1 MNQKIANITF
11 QIIKDSFPAL
21 KESIK
26 EYDKHCVTYLIHN
39 DSQIYV
45 GETSNLRSRFK
56 DHAKSKNAFKL
67 VMSKIIFSEFFNKS
81 AVYDI
86 ESRLIN
92 YMYADRRFELINI
105 KKEQSSHNYYLKEQ
119 INDQLFKNIW
129 NELLKEKLVSNSL
142 IDLENNYLF
151 KYSPFKEFSE
161 NQIAVV
167 QKTIEF
173 VSNETEIED
182 IGFDGSTIKLRK
194 LKEDGSKTLITGGPG
209 TGKTLLIVKLIHDLT
224 KRYGISSSKIA
235 VCIPQSNLLKT
246 FQKMFKEAKLKVQII
261 KPIDLSKVDDGYYD
275 LLIVDEGHRLKQH
288 FSKQT
293 KDLKHL
299 KSGMITEFEYAHKKS
314 KHLIF
319 MYDSKQTVRPADIN
333 EIDSNELGQFNNKL
347 ELTEQFRVKKG
358 FDYLQFLERLLQI
371 TDEMPNAQH
380 LGEYEFKVIDDIKE
394 LHRIIKSKDKQYGLS
409 RMASGYFKKWISKK
423 NHGLND
429 FEDEGL
435 NIPWNKTII
444 GWVQT
449 PNAINEVGCIHTLQG
464 EDLNYAGI
472 IIGDEIYLDPHDSKI
487 KIRKENYFD
496 KNGTPVNG
504 SDTNDK
510 ELIKYIKN
518 IYYVLLSRGMS
529 GTYIYVK
536 DENLKKYIKS
546 FL

>member
-1 MNQKIANITF
+1 MTF
-11 QIIKDSFPAL
+11 RETNLSFEIISDEFPL
-21 KESIK
+21 LRENIK
-26 EYDKHCVTYLIHN
+26 EYEKHCVTYLIHN
-39 DSQIYV
+39 ENQIYV

-67 VMSKIIFSEFFNKS
+67 VKSKIIFSDFFSKS

-92 YMYADRRFELINI
+92 YIYADRKYELINI
-105 KKEQSSHNYYLKEQ
+105 KKEQSSHYYYLKDQ

-129 NELLKEKLVSNSL
+129 KALLERKLVSKTL
-142 IDLENNYLF
+142 TELENNYLF

-161 NQIAVV
+161 NQISVINEAIKIIS
-167 QKTIEF
+167 QE
-173 VSNETEIED
+173 SNKED
-182 IGFDGSTIKLRK
+182 IGFDGSIISLRELNK
-194 LKEDGSKTLITGGPG
+194 QGSKILITGGPG

-224 KRYGISSSKIA
+224 RKYAIPSDKIA
-235 VCIPQSNLLKT
+235 ICIPQSNLLKT
-246 FQKMFKEAKLKVQII
+246 FQKMFREVKIKAKII
-261 KPIDLSKVDDGYYD
+261 KPIDLSKVVDGYYD

-299 KSGMITEFEYAHKKS
+299 KDGTITELDYAIKKS
-314 KHLIF
+314 KNLIL

-333 EIDSNELGQFNNKL
+333 EINPNKLIGFSKL

-358 FDYLQFLERLLQI
+358 FNYLQFLEKLLQI
-371 TDEMPNAQH
+371 SPGKPDANH
-380 LGEYEFKVIDDIKE
+380 LGEYEFKIVDDIKE
-394 LHRIIKSKDKQYGLS
+394 LHQIIKAKDKEHGLA
-409 RMASGYFKKWISKK
+409 RMASGYYKKWISKNDPK
-423 NHGLND
+423 LND

-435 NIPWNKTII
+435 KLPWNKTIV

-464 EDLNYAGI
+464 EDLNFAGV
-472 IIGDEIYLDPHDSKI
+472 IIGDEIYLDPIDYKI

-496 KNGTPVNG
+496 KNGTPVIG
-504 SDTNDK
+504 TDSADDK
-510 ELIKYIKN
+510 LSQYIKN

-536 DENLKKYIKS
+536 DKNLKNYIKS

>member
-1 MNQKIANITF
+1 MSQNQLKISF
-11 QIIKDSFPAL
+11 EIISDSFPVL
-21 KESIK
+21 KENIK

-39 DSQIYV
+39 DRQIYV

-56 DHAKSKNAFKL
+56 DHTKSKNAFKL
-67 VMSKIIFSEFFNKS
+67 VKSKIIFSEFFSKS

-92 YMYADRRFELINI
+92 YMYADRKFELINI
-105 KKEQSSHNYYLKEQ
+105 KKEQSSHHYYLKDQ

-129 NELLKEKLVSNSL
+129 NALLEKGLVSKSL
-142 IDLENNYLF
+142 HELENNYLF

-161 NQIAVV
+161 NQIDVIQKAV
-167 QKTIEF
+167 EL
-173 VSNETEIED
+173 VSTETEIED
-182 IGFDGSTIKLRK
+182 IGFDGSIIKKRAINQN
-194 LKEDGSKTLITGGPG
+194 GSKTLITGGPG
-209 TGKTLLIVKLIHDLT
+209 TGKTLLIVKIIHDLV
-224 KRYGISSSKIA
+224 KRYGITSTKIA

-246 FQKMFKEAKLKVQII
+246 FQKMFRDVKIKVQII
-261 KPIDLSKVDDGYYD
+261 KPIDLSKVTDGHYD

-299 KSGMITEFEYAHKKS
+299 NAGKITEFEYAQKKS
-314 KHLIF
+314 KNLIF

-333 EIDSNELGQFNNKL
+333 EINPRELKSFTKL

-358 FDYLQFLERLLQI
+358 FYYLQFLEQLLQI
-371 TDEMPNAQH
+371 SEGKPDSGH
-380 LGEYEFKVIDDIKE
+380 LGDYEFKVVDDIKE
-394 LHRIIKSKDKQYGLS
+394 LHQIIKEKNNNFGLS

-423 NHGLND
+423 NSKLND

-435 NIPWNKTII
+435 KLPWNTTTI
-444 GWVQT
+444 GWVHSA
-449 PNAINEVGCIHTLQG
+449 NAINEVGCIHTLQG

-472 IIGDEIYLDPHDSKI
+472 IIGDEIYLDPKDNKI

-496 KNGTPVNG
+496 QNGTPVIG
-504 SDTNDK
+504 TDSNDI
-510 ELIKYIKN
+510 ELTKYIKN

-536 DENLKKYIKS
+536 DKHLKNYIKT